1 MKIFR
6 GTGGRG
12 SDMRTDGLGLDKPN
26 TFIKKETL
34 TQVFSVNFVEFF
46 KSTSYKRT
54 PVVAASVRRS
64 VQDIISI
71 IISS

>member
-1 MKIFR
+1 MKIFG

-12 SDMRTDGLGLDKPN
+12 PDMRADGLGLDKPN

-34 TQVFSVNFVEFF
+34 TPVFSVNFVEFF
-46 KSTSYKRT
+46 KNTSYKRT
-54 PVVAASVRRS
+54 PAVAASVGIS